1 MCLPSYLTAE
11 SLYIWKFSEKALLS
25 QLWPSKFSW
34 SFFSFLNGIFNSL
47 MLYLVAQ
54 VYVCFLNMFG
64 MYICVVWLAISCH
77 PPLRYA
83 TCLCLCITGVVSPFS
98 GTKNQ
103 PEYYSTFHS
112 VRNRKKFTK
121 KEWDDFTRESTQQAI
136 SEWASSPEFSNW
148 MIENADRIQL
158 LPSES
163 SDETMASGSDSTDEI
178 VAGSSRQFSFFNW

>member
-1 MCLPSYLTAE
+1 
-11 SLYIWKFSEKALLS
+11 
-25 QLWPSKFSW
+25 
-34 SFFSFLNGIFNSL
+34 
-47 MLYLVAQ
+47 
-54 VYVCFLNMFG
+54 
-64 MYICVVWLAISCH
+64 
-77 PPLRYA
+77 
-83 TCLCLCITGVVSPFS
+83 
-98 GTKNQ
+98 
-103 PEYYSTFHS
+103 